1 MRDEKKAIKIIPP
14 SEARRIR
21 DQKPDRITAS
31 RFVIVEKHEDGNSK
45 INSRWCLRGHH
56 DPDLFTK
63 VLAGKCHS
71 PTLSQFGRSL
81 TLQMIVCHRWTVH
94 LADIIKGAVL
104 GADVREIGKPCM
116 SPGGVPGVEAG
127 SLVQVLGNIYGANDA
142 PNEWYCGFD
151 KRWP

>member
-1 MRDEKKAIKIIPP
+1 
-14 SEARRIR
+14 
-21 DQKPDRITAS
+21 
-31 RFVIVEKHEDGNSK
+31 
-45 INSRWCLRGHH
+45 
-56 DPDLFTK
+56 
-63 VLAGKCHS
+63 
-71 PTLSQFGRSL
+71 
-81 TLQMIVCHRWTVH
+81 MIVCHRWTVR
-94 LADIIKGAVL
+94 LADIIKGAFL